1 MDLASIFKP
10 RTAASSRFRPF
21 YGEIGGF
28 PWGYEKEGTY
38 GPGIERQPTG
48 PGGPNLMSEKVGGVP
63 GQDEVYV
70 PQQGVTAGAPEI
82 EPVDF
87 GGAGYGGGGGDYDDG
102 DYEEPESTW
111 DYDDPLIAGT
121 QLDVQKG
128 FLPTS
133 TPTFSVHNPYYGDD
147 YEAER
152 WYSGSYGWRLPGG
165 PHYSAP
171 SGGYNPYQ
179 KWGGTDMQYA
189 LGSFGPENEAAWG
202 TNVTPYVDRWF
213 YEDSL
218 LPPHYD
224 KLVQDVVFNP
234 SSDPDVFADI
244 RGIIPDW
251 VGLHEPV
258 VSGHVEY
265 QPPKEM
271 TLWGTPHTAYS
282 RVNQLSEPSFVDPYY
297 EDLYNFGNEPYWS

>member
-1 MDLASIFKP
+1 MDLSSIFKP

-28 PWGYEKEGTY
+28 PWGYEEEGTY
-38 GPGIERQPTG
+38 GPGIERQPTE
-48 PGGPNLMSEKVGGVP
+48 PGGPNLMSERVGGVA
-63 GQDEVYV
+63 GQEEVYI
-70 PQQGVTAGAPEI
+70 PQKDVTSGAP

-87 GGAGYGGGGGDYDDG
+87 GGAGYGGGGGGGDYG
-102 DYEEPESTW
+102 DYEEPASTW

-128 FLPTS
+128 FLPTQ
-133 TPTFSVHNPYYGDD
+133 TPTFNVNNPYYGVDNQ
-147 YEAER
+147 ERER

-189 LGSFGPENEAAWG
+189 LGSFGPESEAAWG
-202 TNVTPYVDRWF
+202 TNVTPYEDRWF
-213 YEDSL
+213 YGNNL
-218 LPPHYD
+218 LPSWYD
-224 KLVQDVVFNP
+224 SVVQDIETTP
-234 SSDPDVFADI
+234 SSDPDVFATTT
-244 RGIIPDW
+244 GVIPVW
-251 VGLHEPV
+251 AGLMEPE
-258 VSGHVEY
+258 VSSYYEY

-282 RVNQLSEPSFVDPYY
+282 RVNELSEPSFVHPYY
-297 EDLYNFGNEPYWS
+297 EDLFGFS

>member
-1 MDLASIFKP
+1 MDLSSLFKP

-21 YGEIGGF
+21 YGEKGGF
-28 PWGYEKEGTY
+28 PWGYSKEGTY
-38 GPGIERQPTG
+38 GPGIERQPMA
-48 PGGPNLMSEKVGGVP
+48 PGEYALMSDIIGDVKEEDIIDK
-63 GQDEVYV
+63 
-70 PQQGVTAGAPEI
+70 PQKDVTAGAPEI
-82 EPVDF
+82 PFETGGPF
-87 GGAGYGGGGGDYDDG
+87 GGYEDPPEDPPWEPPTDEDPYILGEELEVRRGYL
-102 DYEEPESTW
+102 PE
-111 DYDDPLIAGT
+111 A
-121 QLDVQKG
+121 
-128 FLPTS
+128 
-133 TPTFSVHNPYYGDD
+133 TPTFSVHNPYYYDED
-147 YEAER
+147 QERER

-189 LGSFGPENEAAWG
+189 VGTFGDEPAWG
-202 TNVTPYVDRWF
+202 TNITPYNDRWF

-258 VSGHVEY
+258 VSGHVDY

>member
-1 MDLASIFKP
+1 MDLSSLFKP
-10 RTAASSRFRPF
+10 RTTASSRFRPF
-21 YGEIGGF
+21 YGEKGGF
-28 PWGYEKEGTY
+28 PWGYSKEGTY
-38 GPGIERQPTG
+38 GPGIERQPMA
-48 PGGPNLMSEKVGGVP
+48 PGEYALMSDIVGDVKEE
-63 GQDEVYV
+63 DIIDK
-70 PQQGVTAGAPEI
+70 PQKDVTAGAPEI
-82 EPVDF
+82 PFETGGPF
-87 GGAGYGGGGGDYDDG
+87 GGYEDPP
-102 DYEEPESTW
+102 EEPWEPPT
-111 DYDDPLIAGT
+111 DEDPYILGEE
-121 QLDVQKG
+121 LELRRG
-128 FLPTS
+128 YLPEA
-133 TPTFSVHNPYYGDD
+133 TPTFSIHNPYYYDED
-147 YEAER
+147 QERER

-179 KWGGTDMQYA
+179 KWGGTDLKYN
-189 LGSFGPENEAAWG
+189 LGTFGPENEAAWG
-202 TNVTPYVDRWF
+202 SNITPYNDRWF
-213 YEDSL
+213 YEDNL

-224 KLVQDVVFNP
+224 KLVQEVIFNP

-258 VSGHVEY
+258 LSGHVDY

>member
-21 YGEIGGF
+21 YGEAGGF
-28 PWGYEKEGTY
+28 PWGYSKEGTY
-38 GPGIERQPTG
+38 GPGIERQPIK
-48 PGGPNLMSEKVGGVP
+48 PGEYALMSDIVGDL
-63 GQDEVYV
+63 QEEDIIDK
-70 PQQGVTAGAPEI
+70 PQEDVTAGAPEFEPI
-82 EPVDF
+82 EFGHF
-87 GGAGYGGGGGDYDDG
+87 GGGEWDEDFDFDDPYDPG
-102 DYEEPESTW
+102 E
-111 DYDDPLIAGT
+111 DPLIEGEE
-121 QLDVQKG
+121 LEVRRG
-128 FLPTS
+128 YLPES
-133 TPTFSVHNPYYGDD
+133 TPTFSVHNPYYYDED
-147 YEAER
+147 QERER

-171 SGGYNPYQ
+171 SGAYNPYQ
-179 KWGGTDMQYA
+179 KWGGTDLQYA

-202 TNVTPYVDRWF
+202 TNVTPYADRWF

-244 RGIIPDW
+244 RGIIPSW
-251 VGLHEPV
+251 VGLIEPT
-258 VSGHVEY
+258 VSGHVDY

-282 RVNQLSEPSFVDPYY
+282 RVSQLSEPAFVDPYY
-297 EDLYNFGNEPYWS
+297 EDLYKFGNEPYWS